1 MSKLAS
7 EYVANF
13 LNEWYMAIKQQNVE
27 AAEKYFKEVKSLFDD
42 MEEDQDVL
50 LST

>member
-27 AAEKYFKEVKSLFDD
+27 AAENILKKSNLYLMTWKKTRKY
-42 MEEDQDVL
+42 
-50 LST
+50 